1 MKCFCILSEWF
12 MDQTFQNCL
21 KMIFFF
27 FHFHLLIGISE
38 ETNGTSVAKYFAS
51 YGWLD
56 LTLYER
62 GMEIVCLGS

>member
-1 MKCFCILSEWF
+1 MVYGPNISKLFEN
-12 MDQTFQNCL
+12 D
-21 KMIFFF
+21 FFF